1 MNNKTLKIIYKLRVN
16 RVKERDI
23 KSQLKEVYGINCTMP
38 ELKKIINKI
47 PISYEKYSET
57 DKKKIL
63 YLYKRYINTEKMIK
77 YLNKKYKYDLTI
89 SRIRDFASRNGIKKD
104 FQDMYKQSFI
114 NRNDE
119 YDIVK
124 RYKQGLTANEIA
136 KLYGYKTRNS
146 ILQKLDK
153 FNIERRVW
161 NKLQSESK
169 TYYDFTIKV
178 IDDEYKAYFLGLIL
192 TDGYVNDERGYV
204 GIDLSDKYVI
214 EFLCK
219 YLNVSYKI
227 IKSKGKYKY
236 RIILYGKKLLEEM
249 KRLGVTARKTFSL
262 KGPNLYECEME
273 YLPYIIRG
281 IIDGDGWIRK
291 DGREF
296 FISSA
301 SNEFIKWCIDSLNY
315 LGFKDIKEKFIA
327 NDFNGIY
334 IIRTAKKYNLEVL
347 RNKIYNKPF
356 GMERKYKLLL

>member
-1 MNNKTLKIIYKLRVN
+1 MNNRTLKIIYKLRVN
-16 RVKERDI
+16 KVKERDI
-23 KSQLKEVYGINCTMP
+23 KKQLKEVYNINCTMP

-47 PISYEKYSET
+47 PISYEKYNEM
-57 DKKKIL
+57 DKNKIL

-104 FQDMYKQSFI
+104 FQHMYKQSFI

-119 YDIVK
+119 YNIVK
-124 RYKQGLTANEIA
+124 MYKQGLTANEIA

-153 FNIERRVW
+153 FNIERRDW
-161 NKLQSESK
+161 NKIQSENK
-169 TYYDFTIKV
+169 TYYNFSMDI

-192 TDGYVNDERGYV
+192 TDGYVNDSRGYI
-204 GIDLSDKYVI
+204 GIDLVDKDVI
-214 EFLCK
+214 EFLCG
-219 YLNVSYKI
+219 YLNVSYKT
-227 IKSKGKYKY
+227 IKSEYRDKY
-236 RIILYGKKLLEEM
+236 RIILYGKKLLDEM

-262 KGPNLYECEME
+262 QGPNLYKSEIK

-301 SNEFIKWCIDSLNY
+301 SHDFIKWCAKALIY
-315 LGFKDIKEKFIA
+315 LGFEEIEYKFIT
-327 NDFNGIY
+327 NEFNGIY
-334 IIRTAKKYNLEVL
+334 IIRTAKKYNLEIL
-347 RNKIYNKPF
+347 KNKIYDKPF